1 VSWSASALRD
11 AFTGF
16 FRARGHE
23 VVASASLVPSD
34 PSILFTIA
42 GMVPFKPY
50 FLGIEPPPFTRA
62 TSVQRCLRT
71 LDIDVVGTT
80 DRHCTFFEML
90 GNFSFGDYFKS
101 EAIQFAWELL
111 TQVLFLDADR
121 LWVTVYEDDDEAE
134 AIWRD
139 QIGVPSHRIQRM
151 GEDNFWRMGDTGP
164 CGPCSEIYF
173 DRGEALGEGGGP
185 ALGGPERYV
194 EIWNLVFMQYERLA
208 DGSMQEL
215 PKRNIDTGAGLER
228 ILPIL
233 EGVPSM
239 FDTDVFAPVMER
251 ARSLL
256 SRQASNVETLRVMA
270 DHARAATWLVTD
282 GVLPSNEGRG
292 YVLRRLVRRAVLRAE
307 RLGVEKRV
315 MVPLVEGVVEAMGEA
330 YPQLAEQAGLVSE
343 VLDREEAGF
352 RERLATGMELLEREI
367 ATGIGE
373 VSGELAFKLFDTHGF
388 PLDLTR
394 EVAEERGL
402 RVDVA
407 GYEAAMEAQR
417 ARARASA
424 AHSALAGEDSYA
436 EIASRF
442 GRSEFFG
449 YDSQEGL
456 VKVIAVLEKGPGSE
470 VDRLP
475 TSSMPGSLPTG
486 SLAVA
491 GSRGPDYPESG
502 QPPRL
507 VEIFLDRTPFY
518 PEGGGQVGD
527 VGWIISESGRARVI
541 DTSYAV
547 PGVIRHTAWLTGTM
561 LPGQEVQAIVD
572 SEARSATAR
581 HHTGTHLV
589 HWALREVLGAHV
601 RQQGSLVTPERLRF
615 DFTHFSPMASEE
627 IEAVE
632 DLVDHE
638 ILTDEF
644 VRSYETTKKEAQAR
658 GALAFFGDKYG
669 ERVRVVEAGTHSV
682 ELCGGTH
689 VGRLGMI
696 GPVLI
701 VSEGSIGSSTR
712 RIEALAGSAALT
724 RIREMERQSHMA
736 SRLLNEDPLHVSQGV
751 ERLIERQR
759 KLEAELREIK
769 ERQSQGLAEQLAR
782 SKGDSAAVVARRD
795 GVSQEELRKL
805 AMAVRSFDSVDA
817 VVIGGVPEE
826 GKVALVVALGEAATA
841 KGLDA
846 VSLVRQ
852 AGEAI
857 KGGGGGS
864 ANFAQA
870 GGRNPAGLD
879 AALSLLAET
888 LGASYGG
895 S

>member
-1 VSWSASALRD
+1 VP
-11 AFTGF
+11 
-16 FRARGHE
+16 
-23 VVASASLVPSD
+23 SASLVPSD

-50 FLGIEPPPFTRA
+50 FLGIEPPPFRRA

-71 LDIDVVGTT
+71 LDIDVVGAT

-101 EAIQFAWELL
+101 EAIQFAWELC
-111 TQVLFLDADR
+111 TQVLSLDGDR
-121 LWVTVYEDDDEAE
+121 LWITVYEDDDEAE
-134 AIWRD
+134 EIWRD
-139 QIGVPSHRIQRM
+139 QIGVPPERIQRM

-185 ALGGPERYV
+185 GFGGPERYV

-215 PKRNIDTGAGLER
+215 PQRNIDTGAGLER

-239 FDTDVFAPVMER
+239 FDTDVFAPVMEK
-251 ARSLL
+251 ARLL
-256 SRQASNVETLRVMA
+256 LGKQASNVETLRVMA

-315 MVPLVEGVVEAMGEA
+315 MVPLVEGVIEAMGEA

-367 ATGIGE
+367 ATGIRE
-373 VSGELAFKLFDTHGF
+373 ISGELAFKLFDTHGF

-424 AHSALAGEDSYA
+424 AHSALAGEESYA

-442 GRSEFFG
+442 GQSEFFG

-456 VKVIAVLEKGPGSE
+456 VKVLAVLE
-470 VDRLP
+470 R
-475 TSSMPGSLPTG
+475 T
-486 SLAVA
+486 
-491 GSRGPDYPESG
+491 PES
-502 QPPRL
+502 QPSPSKPADSGEPANL

-527 VGWIISESGRARVI
+527 VGWIISETGRARVI

-547 PGVIRHTAWLTGTM
+547 PGVIRHTAWLTGTIV
-561 LPGQEVQAIVD
+561 PGQEVQAIVD
-572 SEARSATAR
+572 AETRWATAR

-615 DFTHFSPMASEE
+615 DFTHFSPMAPEE

-638 ILTDEF
+638 ILTDEM
-644 VRSYETTKKEAQAR
+644 VRTYETTKQEAQAR

-712 RIEALAGSAALT
+712 RIEALAGSAALA
-724 RIREMERQSHMA
+724 RIREMERQSHVA

-751 ERLIERQR
+751 ERLMERQR
-759 KLEAELREIK
+759 KLEAELREMK

-782 SKGDSAAVVARRD
+782 SKGDSGAVVARRD

-826 GKVALVVALGEAATA
+826 GKVALVVSLGEAATA

-864 ANFAQA
+864 ASFAQA

-879 AALSLLAET
+879 AALSLLAER

-895 S
+895 F

>member
-1 VSWSASALRD
+1 
-11 AFTGF
+11 
-16 FRARGHE
+16 
-23 VVASASLVPSD
+23 
-34 PSILFTIA
+34 
-42 GMVPFKPY
+42 
-50 FLGIEPPPFTRA
+50 
-62 TSVQRCLRT
+62 
-71 LDIDVVGTT
+71 
-80 DRHCTFFEML
+80 
-90 GNFSFGDYFKS
+90 
-101 EAIQFAWELL
+101 
-111 TQVLFLDADR
+111 
-121 LWVTVYEDDDEAE
+121 
-134 AIWRD
+134 
-139 QIGVPSHRIQRM
+139 
-151 GEDNFWRMGDTGP
+151 
-164 CGPCSEIYF
+164 
-173 DRGEALGEGGGP
+173 
-185 ALGGPERYV
+185 
-194 EIWNLVFMQYERLA
+194 
-208 DGSMQEL
+208 
-215 PKRNIDTGAGLER
+215 
-228 ILPIL
+228 
-233 EGVPSM
+233 
-239 FDTDVFAPVMER
+239 
-251 ARSLL
+251 
-256 SRQASNVETLRVMA
+256 
-270 DHARAATWLVTD
+270 
-282 GVLPSNEGRG
+282 
-292 YVLRRLVRRAVLRAE
+292 VLRRLVRRAVLRAE

-315 MVPLVEGVVEAMGEA
+315 MVPLVEGVIEAMGEA

-367 ATGIGE
+367 ATGISE

-424 AHSALAGEDSYA
+424 AHSALAGEESYA

-456 VKVIAVLEKGPGSE
+456 VKVLAVLE
-470 VDRLP
+470 R
-475 TSSMPGSLPTG
+475 T
-486 SLAVA
+486 
-491 GSRGPDYPESG
+491 PES
-502 QPPRL
+502 QPSPSKPADSGEPATL

-527 VGWIISESGRARVI
+527 VGWIISETGRARVI

-547 PGVIRHTAWLTGTM
+547 PGVIRHTAWLTGTI
-561 LPGQEVQAIVD
+561 LPGQEVQAVVD
-572 SEARSATAR
+572 TATRWATAR

-615 DFTHFSPMASEE
+615 DFTHFSPMAPEE

-638 ILTDEF
+638 ILTDEM
-644 VRSYETTKKEAQAR
+644 VRTYETTKQEAQAR

-712 RIEALAGSAALT
+712 RIEALAGSAALA
-724 RIREMERQSHMA
+724 RIREMERQSHVA

-751 ERLIERQR
+751 ERLMERQR
-759 KLEAELREIK
+759 KLEAELREMK

-782 SKGDSAAVVARRD
+782 SKGDSGAVVARRD

-826 GKVALVVALGEAATA
+826 GKVALVVSLGEAATA

-864 ANFAQA
+864 ASFAQA

-879 AALSLLAET
+879 AALSLLAER

-895 S
+895 F